1 MSPLN
6 NMDPAPS
13 KANSTSDSTK
23 AVHDGNASSHS
34 SRSSLKGT
42 RRGSSRSLRRASS
55 LFAAARASFYR
66 SKGDRGASVETLRGS
81 KGADFE
87 SYATVHRGDAEGLM
101 DMFDITTCF
110 GCCGKKD
117 GVYFLLIKGEYCF
130 VFVSEDSASPKYA
143 IELINRRAVV
153 DTHESYT
160 PRIPHPGA
168 SNDTTYTSINLETS
182 IGDIEYKFTFANMD
196 DTAATR
202 FCNAIAVASSEA
214 ATEQTRKRL
223 GHANLLDKRGSVRY
237 ANQLGEKKKKDQP
250 EAPVTAGEVMAGMP
264 AATGY

>member
-1 MSPLN
+1 VSPLN
-6 NMDPAPS
+6 MEPAS
-13 KANSTSDSTK
+13 SAKSTSDSTK
-23 AVHDGNASSHS
+23 AIHDGKLNSSAHS
-34 SRSSLKGT
+34 SRSSMKGS
-42 RRGSSRSLRRASS
+42 RRGSSLRRVSS
-55 LFAAARASFYR
+55 LFSSARASFYR

-81 KGADFE
+81 NGADFE

-130 VFVSEDSASPKYA
+130 VFASEDAASPKYA

-153 DTHESYT
+153 DTHESYI

-182 IGDIEYKFTFANMD
+182 LGDIEYKFTFANMD
-196 DTAATR
+196 DRASTR
-202 FCNAIAVASSEA
+202 FCNAIAAASSEA
-214 ATEQTRKRL
+214 ASELTRKRL

-237 ANQLGEKKKKDQP
+237 ANQVGEKKKKDQP

-264 AATGY
+264 AAAGY